1 MTDIVRVIGMLFL
14 LAAAIITNYTAKI
27 LARCL
32 DKSPNK
38 ALVTYSDIAYIAYGE
53 VGRVCVS
60 VLFLLELVAACVALV
75 VLFADSLADLIP
87 SISIIQW
94 KIISFFVFTPLA
106 FLPLRVLSL
115 TSVLGILSTL
125 SIFIII
131 VINGLL
137 KPDAPGS
144 LREPMPTYWW
154 PES

>member
-1 MTDIVRVIGMLFL
+1 MSFL
-14 LAAAIITNYTAKI
+14 LFSAVVTNYTAKI

-53 VGRVCVS
+53 TGRVCVS
-60 VLFLLELVAACVALV
+60 IFFSLELIAACVALV
-75 VLFADSLADLIP
+75 VLFSDSLADLVP
-87 SISIIQW
+87 SISIVEW

-125 SIFIII
+125 SIFLII
-131 VINGLL
+131 VLNGLI

-144 LREPMPTYWW
+144 LREPMQTYMF
-154 PES
+154 PQS